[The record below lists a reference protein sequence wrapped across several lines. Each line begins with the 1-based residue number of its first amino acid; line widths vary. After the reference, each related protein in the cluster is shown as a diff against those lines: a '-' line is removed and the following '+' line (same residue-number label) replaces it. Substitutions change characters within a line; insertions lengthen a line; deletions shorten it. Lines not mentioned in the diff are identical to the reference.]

1 MLIPYLI
8 IILSLAGIIY
18 IVFKKVP
25 ILVKLPQEPDASLP
39 QISWRAK
46 TLDMIK
52 DQIAHPNYWLAFLG
66 ELEKTLRKI
75 RIIFLKLD
83 TFFISLIA
91 KSRERSKD
99 LTLKSKSWMSER
111 RMLKIERLKLLADLR
126 RTPEEREE
134 VLLRILK
141 QNPKDVKA
149 YKDLGL
155 LYVEQKNLQDGK
167 SAFEEVLKINPDDE
181 VAKANL
187 EEIKNIEN
195 GGAQNQKVQG
205 GTET

>member
-66 ELEKTLRKI
+66 GLEKTLRKI